1 MPLIALVWL
10 SPTYTDYSNTYLRP
24 HTSPTSKW
32 LSIRLIKHDHDAE
45 RCRHP
50 INKGVMEVNLI
61 GDPRGNR
68 TIIVAVV
75 VSPLVNHNPTVFDS
89 KVFNPP

>member
-1 MPLIALVWL
+1 
-10 SPTYTDYSNTYLRP
+10 
-24 HTSPTSKW
+24 
-32 LSIRLIKHDHDAE
+32 
-45 RCRHP
+45 
-50 INKGVMEVNLI
+50 MEVNLI